1 MANVTH
7 EDLTTWKVEG
17 SVCTVYVNV
26 SLDDVVGAL
35 YHVWDE
41 EGERRLHVNGD
52 KDAALEWADNFA
64 DKGEPCDEDGEE
76 RPVEEEAWDGFNS
89 DAEADADALASAGM
103 GTDEDY
109 GCFDSGD
116 H

>member
-17 SVCTVYVNV
+17 EVCTVVVTV
-26 SLDDVVGAL
+26 SLDDVCGAL

-41 EGERRLHVNGD
+41 EGDNRLFLNAD
-52 KDAALEWADNFA
+52 KDAALEWAENFA
-64 DKGEPCDEDGEE
+64 DNGEPEE
-76 RPVEEEAWDGFNS
+76 GDVERDGFLS

-109 GCFDSGD
+109 GCFGGEDY
-116 H
+116 